1 MGDKR
6 VHKELF
12 VNVSSTNVEIAL
24 QENGTLVEFH
34 RETTKNEFAV
44 GNIYLAR
51 VKKILP
57 GLNASFIDI
66 GHPKDAFLHYL
77 DLGAKIKTINK
88 FVKNRLL
95 NNPNYQSLE
104 TVTFEGETSKSGSI
118 KDILAVNQLILVQ
131 IIKES
136 ISTKGPRISGEISLA
151 GRFLVLIP
159 FSDQVM
165 ISQKIKND
173 TEKTR
178 LKEIIR
184 KTKPKNV
191 GIIIRTIA
199 ENRKDEEII
208 ADLQNLLERWNKTVV
223 NISGIKFPKKVAS
236 ELNRLSSFI
245 RDLLNDSF
253 DAIHINDQETYD
265 DVYAFMK
272 IIAPERINIIKFY
285 NKKGSLFEYYGIDK
299 QIRTGFGKIVAIKN
313 GIYLI
318 IEHTEALHVIDVN
331 SGHRMDAYKSQEENV
346 LTVNLEAA
354 TEIARQLRLRDI
366 GGIIVIDFIDMHTS
380 ENQKILFERLKD
392 EMKRDRACHS
402 ILPPNK
408 FGLVQITRERVR
420 PSADIEIRDKCP
432 SCQGS
437 GKVRPAPLF
446 IDEIEAKIQFL
457 VEKQQEQKLTLI
469 THPFVYAY
477 LTKGFFNWRKKWHR
491 KYRCSLK
498 INSDPSYSFL
508 EYRFF
513 NDTLGEI
520 NMWTYIQDKQ

>member
-1 MGDKR
+1 MGDKS

-12 VNVSSTNVEIAL
+12 VNVSSSYVEIAL
-24 QENGTLVEFH
+24 QENGSLVEFH
-34 RETTKNEFAV
+34 REITNNEFAV

-57 GLNASFIDI
+57 GLNAAFIDI
-66 GHPKDAFLHYL
+66 GHSKDAFLHYL
-77 DLGAKIKTINK
+77 DLGPKIKTINK
-88 FVKNRLL
+88 FVKHRLQ

-104 TVTFEGETSKSGSI
+104 SISYESEISKNGSI
-118 KDILAVNQLILVQ
+118 KDILSVNQLILVQ

-159 FSDQVM
+159 FSDQLM
-165 ISQKIKND
+165 ISQKIRND
-173 TEKTR
+173 SEKSR

-184 KTKPKNV
+184 KHKPKNV
-191 GIIIRTIA
+191 GFIIRTIA
-199 ENRKDEEII
+199 ENRKEDELIN
-208 ADLQNLLERWNKTVV
+208 DLQNLLERWNQTII
-223 NISGIKFPKKVAS
+223 NINGIKFPKKVAS

-253 DAIHINDQETYD
+253 DAIHINDQDTFE
-265 DVYAFMK
+265 DVLSFMK
-272 IIAPERINIIKFY
+272 IIAPERMNIIKYF
-285 NKKGSLFEYYGIDK
+285 NKKSSLFEYYGIDK

-331 SGHRMDAYKSQEENV
+331 SGHRMDALKTQEENI
-346 LTVNLEAA
+346 LNVNLEAA

-366 GGIIVIDFIDMHTS
+366 GGIIVVDFIDMHTS
-380 ENQKILFERLKD
+380 ENQKILYERLKE
-392 EMKRDRACHS
+392 EMKKDRACHS

-420 PSADIEIRDKCP
+420 PSADVEVKDKCP

-446 IDEIEAKIQFL
+446 IDEIEANLQFL
-457 VEKQQEQKLTLI
+457 VEKQHEKKLTLV
-469 THPFVYAY
+469 THPFVNAY
-477 LTKGFFNWRKKWHR
+477 LTKGFFNWKRKWQY
-491 KYRCSLK
+491 KYHCKLS
-498 INSDPSYSFL
+498 INSDMSYHFL
-508 EYRFF
+508 EYRFY

-520 NMWTYIQDKQ
+520 NMWTYIQDK